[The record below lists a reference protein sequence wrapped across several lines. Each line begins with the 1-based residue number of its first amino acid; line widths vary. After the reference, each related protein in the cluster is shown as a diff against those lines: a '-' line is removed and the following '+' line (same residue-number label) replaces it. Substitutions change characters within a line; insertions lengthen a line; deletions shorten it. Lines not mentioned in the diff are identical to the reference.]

1 MKTKEEIE
9 KIVKDFMSGHEEGTF
24 VRNKNGVLM
33 YYTEDK
39 QTGLNLEV
47 FFEDLLE
54 YAFEYHASQLQ
65 QEWIPVEVRLPEI
78 EEDVMLLDCWKT
90 TDGKEDRVDIRIG
103 HLESFTTIKSSAGLQ
118 YSCEWA
124 GTEYA
129 FNITHWRP
137 LPPLPQPYNPKQL

>member
-54 YAFEYHASQLQ
+54 YALEYHASQFQ
-65 QEWIPVEVRLPEI
+65 QEWIPVEVRLPDTTRINFIAAKDSSDRIIFLNHKELIWYHYGIGVWFADIKMFNDKYPDLTIIAWQPVI
-78 EEDVMLLDCWKT
+78 E
-90 TDGKEDRVDIRIG
+90 
-103 HLESFTTIKSSAGLQ
+103 
-118 YSCEWA
+118 
-124 GTEYA
+124 
-129 FNITHWRP
+129 
-137 LPPLPQPYNPKQL
+137 PQPYNPKQS

>member
-54 YAFEYHASQLQ
+54 YALEYHASQFQ
-65 QEWIPVEVRLPEI
+65 QEWIPVEQSLPKEFGI
-78 EEDVMLLDCWKT
+78 YDVTAVYKGETFVTTVCYDLTIWLTYADVIAWKQQ
-90 TDGKEDRVDIRIG
+90 
-103 HLESFTTIKSSAGLQ
+103 S
-118 YSCEWA
+118 
-124 GTEYA
+124 
-129 FNITHWRP
+129 
-137 LPPLPQPYNPKQL
+137 QPYNPTQS